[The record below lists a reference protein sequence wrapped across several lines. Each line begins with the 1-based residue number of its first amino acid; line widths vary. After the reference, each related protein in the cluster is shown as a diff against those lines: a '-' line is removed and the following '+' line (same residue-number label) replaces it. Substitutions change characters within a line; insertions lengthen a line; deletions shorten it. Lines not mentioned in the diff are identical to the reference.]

1 MIHNFFMRRIG
12 CIGGLLLI
20 TSAILLPAQSDD
32 TDRILVLH
40 SYNTD
45 FQWTRDID
53 SGIRDG
59 LLHLPDRRVQ
69 LRYEY
74 LDTKHESSAEHL
86 ELIAEE
92 LQAKYRDTSMDG
104 IIAVDNHALQFLKE
118 RRDVLFGPVPTVFT
132 GINGFSEEL
141 IAGMDSV
148 TGVVEEISIRETLSM
163 IPMMLPPPTRLYII
177 TANTLT
183 AQTNLE
189 LTLQIIRT
197 LEWAPEVVVLDDPRP
212 SNLLEISANEEA
224 GTSAAI
230 LVGSVMDE
238 AGRRMD
244 FAEAA
249 RYVPE
254 LLSSIPVFTLWDFY
268 VGYGIVGGRVTY
280 GRSHGTAAAEL
291 MRSVLDGADAD
302 TLPIVDHSPNEW
314 LFDSEALARFGI
326 PEYRLPEGATLLNYT
341 PSAWQ
346 LYRLEI
352 TVGVASILLLSI
364 ALVSIAVTAQFRKDT
379 NRRLEQSL
387 EEKRVLLR
395 EVHHRVK
402 NSLQVISSILHMQ
415 GQRLQDEK
423 AIDYFID
430 CDSRIRSMALVHEQ
444 LYQSTSLAEI
454 KMNIYLTE
462 LVDTVSSLMAKSA
475 PRSSIETDFDEIR
488 LDLDTAIPVG
498 LLVNE
503 LTSNAFKY
511 GSRETDE
518 GRQLEL
524 HVAMKSREVL
534 DFSGASQAVVLEVTD
549 TGEGMDEGTD
559 TSDSLG
565 LQLVEALTSQLRGTI
580 TYEDANPG
588 LIVRITFPVPG
599 QAVPS
604 KSRRRQP
611 ASGRTNAS
619 PATAGTGSA

>member
-1 MIHNFFMRRIG
+1 MRLIG
-12 CIGGLLLI
+12 CIGVLLSVV
-20 TSAILLPAQSDD
+20 SASLLPGQSDD

-40 SYNTD
+40 SYSTD

-59 LLHLPDRRVQ
+59 LVNLPDRRVQ

-74 LDTKHESSAEHL
+74 LDTKHEASAEHL
-86 ELIAEE
+86 ELVAEE
-92 LQAKYRDTSMDG
+92 LQAKYRDTPLDG

-118 RRDVLFGPVPTVFT
+118 RRDVLFGPIPTVFT
-132 GINGFSEEL
+132 GINGFSDEL

-148 TGVVEEISIRETLSM
+148 TGVVEEISIRETLSL
-163 IPMMLPPPTRLYII
+163 IPMIVPPPTRLYII
-177 TANTLT
+177 AANTLT
-183 AQTNLE
+183 AQTNLR
-189 LTLQIIRT
+189 LTLETIDT
-197 LEWAPEVVVLDDPRP
+197 LEWAPEVVILDDPRP
-212 SNLLEISANEEA
+212 SDLLELSETEEA
-224 GTSAAI
+224 ATSAAI
-230 LVGSVMDE
+230 LVGSVIDE

-268 VGYGIVGGRVTY
+268 VGHGIVGGRVTY
-280 GRSHGTAAAEL
+280 GKSHGTAAAEL
-291 MRSVLDGADAD
+291 MRTVIAGADAD

-314 LFDSEALARFGI
+314 LFDSEALAQFGI

-352 TVGVASILLLSI
+352 IVGVASILLLSI
-364 ALVSIAVTAQFRKDT
+364 ALVSIAVTAQFRKDA
-379 NRRLEQSL
+379 NRKLEQSL
-387 EEKRVLLR
+387 DEKRVLLR

-454 KMNIYLTE
+454 RMNKYLTE
-462 LVDTVSSLMAKSA
+462 LVDTVSTLMAKSA
-475 PRSSIETDFDEIR
+475 LRSTIETDFDEIR

-511 GSRETDE
+511 GSRESAD
-518 GRQLEL
+518 GRHLEL
-524 HVAMKSREVL
+524 HVAMKSREIL
-534 DFSGASQAVVLEVTD
+534 DFSGASQAVVLEVAD

-565 LQLVEALTSQLRGTI
+565 LQLVEALTSQLHGTI
-580 TYEDANPG
+580 TYEDADPG
-588 LIVRITFPVPG
+588 LLVRVTFPVPG
-599 QAVPS
+599 QAAPS
-604 KSRRRQP
+604 KSRPRGSE
-611 ASGRTNAS
+611 AGSTNAS
-619 PATAGTGSA
+619 PVIAGSGSA